1 MSEFTLTGLTSA
13 LADRYRIERELGAGG
28 MATVFLAEDLKHHRK
43 VALKVLKAELTA
55 ALGAERF
62 VKEITTTAALQHPHI
77 LPLFDSGNV
86 DGFLFYVMPFIDGE
100 TLRTRIHRETQ
111 LPVAEAVQI
120 AREVADALDYAHHHG
135 IIHRDI
141 KPENILLHGGHALV
155 ADFGIALAVSAA
167 AGSRLTETGFS
178 LGTPQY
184 MSPEQAAA
192 DKETTARSDVYSL
205 GSVLYEMLAGQ
216 PPHTGA
222 SAQQIIMKV
231 IAEPAPSI
239 ATLRKSVPPNVSAAL
254 AKALEKVAA
263 DRFASAR
270 AFAAALADPRF
281 AADTEQTGT
290 TLIGNAHQR
299 AGGRAI
305 LRHPLVLGLAA
316 LLLISVV
323 LNATR
328 ARQQTVASPP
338 QPTLRFA
345 FAGTDS
351 AGVAGGGSWPAAISP
366 DGSLLVYS
374 AVEDPRSNATALH
387 LRRSDRLDAPTVRGT
402 AGGSQPIFSPDG
414 QWLAFVAD
422 ETLKKVRLD
431 GTAPVTIVVG
441 AGSQNGADWTT
452 KDEIIVGATGAF
464 HGLSH
469 VSAAG
474 GKLTPLTRPDSAKGE
489 RDHFWPIALPDGRHI
504 VFAVWSGSVST
515 AELAMTSLD
524 DGRVAP
530 LGLHGVRPL
539 AVLDG
544 ALVYHQADGMLMA
557 VRLDVAKRKIIGIP
571 VPVHDPVPLAASSSG
586 EAVLF
591 LSSGGALV
599 SALPST
605 TAQLTWVSR
614 DGSRRPMSPDRR
626 DFSMLRISPNQ
637 TRLAVLVGTAGK
649 YDVWIHD
656 FVGGTLSRLTASA
669 DVTSLAWTPDGT
681 GVVFGDNAGNIWSQS
696 IDRATPPSA
705 LVRSLNLI
713 QAVDLSPDGRSLL
726 VEVWSENRWACVR
739 VALDSG
745 ATVHLFSASRGWD
758 ALPRFSPDGHWA
770 AMNSNESGTWEVY
783 VRSFPDP
790 FVKLQVSAGGGAH
803 PVWSADGTR
812 LYYKAGKALI
822 AARLEREPTL
832 RIVSRDTIF
841 SAAAEL
847 PDNFDVVGNGARF
860 AAPFRASSALQLE
873 IAINWLAEFRARMGT
888 SKR

>member
-1 MSEFTLTGLTSA
+1 MSEFNVSGLTAA
-13 LADRYRIERELGAGG
+13 LADRYRIERELGTGG

-77 LPLFDSGNV
+77 LPLFDSGKV

-100 TLRTRIHRETQ
+100 TLRTRLVRETQ

-120 AREVADALDYAHHHG
+120 AREVADALGHAHQHG

-192 DKETTARSDVYSL
+192 EKETTARSDVYSL

-216 PPHTGA
+216 PPHTGS

-231 IAEPAPSI
+231 IAEPAASI

-254 AKALEKVAA
+254 AKALEKVAG
-263 DRFASAR
+263 DRFASAH
-270 AFAAALADPRF
+270 AFATALADPHF
-281 AADTEQTGT
+281 ANDTELTGT
-290 TLIGNAHQR
+290 SLTAHARQR
-299 AGGRAI
+299 TGARAI
-305 LRHPLVLGLAA
+305 WRHPLVLGLAA

-328 ARQQTVASPP
+328 ARQQTVAPPP
-338 QPTLRFA
+338 QSTIRFA
-345 FAGTDS
+345 FAGPDS
-351 AGVAGGGSWPAAISP
+351 ARVAREGPWPAAISP

-387 LRRSDRLDAPTVRGT
+387 IRRSDRLDTPAVRGT
-402 AGGSQPIFSPDG
+402 AGGAQPIFSPDG

-422 ETLKKVRLD
+422 ETLRKVRLD
-431 GTAPVTIVVG
+431 GSAPVTIAEG
-441 AGSQNGADWTT
+441 AGSLNGADWTT
-452 KDEIIVGATGAF
+452 KDEIIVGAAGAF

-474 GKLTPLTRPDSAKGE
+474 GKLIQLTRPDSAKGE
-489 RDHFWPIALPDGRHI
+489 RDHFWPIALPDGRHV
-504 VFAVWSGSVST
+504 VFAIWSGGIST

-524 DGRVAP
+524 DGRVFP

-544 ALVYHQADGMLMA
+544 TLVYHQADGVLMA
-557 VRLDVAKRKIIGIP
+557 VRLDVAQRKTIGIP
-571 VPVHDPVPLAASSSG
+571 VPVHDPVPLAPNSAG
-586 EAVLF
+586 ESATF
-591 LSSGGALV
+591 LSPGGALV
-599 SALPST
+599 SVLPST
-605 TAQLTWVSR
+605 TAQLTWVTR
-614 DGSRRPMSPDRR
+614 DGRRRPMSPDRR
-626 DFSMLRISPNQ
+626 DFSELRISPNQ
-637 TRLAVLVGTAGK
+637 TRLAVLVGSAGK
-649 YDVWIHD
+649 YDVWILD
-656 FVGGTLSRLTASA
+656 IAGGVLSRLTASA
-669 DVTSLAWTPDGT
+669 DVTALAWKPDGT

-696 IDRATPPSA
+696 VDRAAPPSA
-705 LVRSLNLI
+705 LVRSLYLI
-713 QAVDLSPDGRSLL
+713 QAVDLSPDGRALL
-726 VEVWSENRWACVR
+726 VEVWSENRWVCVR

-745 ATVHLFSASRGWD
+745 ATVRPFSTSQAWNE
-758 ALPRFSPDGHWA
+758 LPRFSPDGRWA
-770 AMNSNESGTWEVY
+770 AIESNESGAMEVY

-812 LYYKAGKALI
+812 LYYKAGGALLV
-822 AARLEREPTL
+822 ARLERKPTL
-832 RIVSRDTIF
+832 HVLSRDTILT
-841 SAAAEL
+841 AAAGL
-847 PDNFDVVGNGARF
+847 PDNFDVAGNGERF
-860 AAPFRASSALQLE
+860 AAPLRASSAIQLE
-873 IAINWLAEFRARMGT
+873 VAFNWLAEFRARMAT

>member
-1 MSEFTLTGLTSA
+1 MDLTAA

-55 ALGAERF
+55 AMGAERF

-120 AREVADALDYAHHHG
+120 AREVADALDYAHQHG

-192 DKETTARSDVYSL
+192 EKESTPRSDVYSL
-205 GSVLYEMLAGQ
+205 GSVLYEMLVGQ

-239 ATLRKSVPPNVSAAL
+239 ATLRKSVPPNVTAAV

-270 AFAAALADPRF
+270 AFDTALADPHF
-281 AADTEQTGT
+281 AADTELTGT
-290 TLIGNAHQR
+290 TLTGDAR
-299 AGGRAI
+299 RRRRERAI

-323 LNATR
+323 WNATR

-338 QPTLRFA
+338 QPTLRFV
-345 FAGTDS
+345 FAGLDS
-351 AGVAGGGSWPAAISP
+351 SRVALSGPWPAAISP

-387 LRRSDRLDAPTVRGT
+387 LRRSDRLDAPVVRGT
-402 AGGSQPIFSPDG
+402 AGGAQPIFSPDG

-422 ETLKKVRLD
+422 ETLRKVRLD
-431 GTAPVTIVVG
+431 GSAPVTIVGG
-441 AGSQNGADWTT
+441 AGSLNGADWTT
-452 KDEIIVGATGAF
+452 KDEIIIGATGAF

-474 GKLTPLTRPDSAKGE
+474 GKLTPLTRPDSASGE

-504 VFAVWSGSVST
+504 VFEIWSGGLST

-524 DGRVAP
+524 DGRVAR

-544 ALVYHQADGMLMA
+544 SLVYHQADGVLMA
-557 VRLDVAKRKIIGIP
+557 VRLDVAQRKIIGIP
-571 VPVHDPVPLAASSSG
+571 VPVHDPVPLAANSSG
-586 EAVLF
+586 EASVF
-591 LSSGGALV
+591 VSPGGALV
-599 SALPST
+599 SAMPST
-605 TAQLTWVSR
+605 TAQLTWVAR
-614 DGSRRPMSPDRR
+614 DGSRRPISPDRR
-626 DFSMLRISPNQ
+626 DFSELRISPNQ
-637 TRLAVLVGTAGK
+637 TRLAVLVGTSGK
-649 YDVWIHD
+649 YDVWIQD
-656 FVGGTLSRLTASA
+656 IAAGTLSRLTASA
-669 DVTSLAWTPDGT
+669 DVTSLSWKPDGT
-681 GVVFGDNAGNIWSQS
+681 GVVFGDNTGNIWSQS
-696 IDRATPPSA
+696 IDRGAPPSA

-726 VEVWSENRWACVR
+726 VEVWSDNRWACVR

-745 ATVHLFSASRGWD
+745 ATVRPFSTSQGWNE
-758 ALPRFSPDGHWA
+758 LPRFSPDGRWA
-770 AMNSNESGTWEVY
+770 AMESNESGTLEVY
-783 VRSFPDP
+783 IRSFPDP
-790 FVKLQVSAGGGAH
+790 FVRLQVSSGGGAH

-812 LYYKAGKALI
+812 LYYKAGGALL
-822 AARLEREPTL
+822 AARLAREPTL
-832 RIVSRDTIF
+832 HVLSRDTIL

-847 PDNFDVVGNGARF
+847 PSNFDVARNGERI
-860 AAPFRASSALQLE
+860 AAPVSASSAFQLVV
-873 IAINWLAEFRARMGT
+873 AFNWLAEFRRRMDA